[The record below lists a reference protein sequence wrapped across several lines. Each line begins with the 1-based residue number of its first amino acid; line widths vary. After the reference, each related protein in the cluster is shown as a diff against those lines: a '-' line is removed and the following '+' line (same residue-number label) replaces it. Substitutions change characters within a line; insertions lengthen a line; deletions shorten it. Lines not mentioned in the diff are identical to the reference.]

1 MTHLVLDTQ
10 IQDDTE
16 KKSVEKKSESN
27 DFDWVVSGINHG
39 SNLGSDIY
47 YSGTVAGA
55 REGCL
60 RGYPSIAISL
70 HPNGSGPLEKIDFD
84 TASLVVPALAET
96 IERFSLIM
104 ELKNVD
110 FPALGFPKILI
121 LIL

>member
-1 MTHLVLDTQ
+1 MLEIALE
-10 IQDDTE
+10 TE
-16 KKSVEKKSESN
+16 KISISRSILDFLLKPAVSN
-27 DFDWVVSGINHG
+27 RLILSFLN
-39 SNLGSDIY
+39 
-47 YSGTVAGA
+47 
-55 REGCL
+55 
-60 RGYPSIAISL
+60 
-70 HPNGSGPLEKIDFD
+70 KIDFD